1 MANHVLNINTILHTK
16 DGSKIGNAIVTGR
29 DGYYWEITTD
39 YGNKVKLTSEEI
51 DEQFDNNE
59 NMRNLISKA
68 LNNAFTTLE
77 NQIPQTKKKTET
89 ISIQDVKPSQLMS
102 FMKSNDIPNDAYFT
116 GTDNGYDGW
125 NDIVLAWEVDV
136 PTSEKEKS
144 EYKNYRFHDIA
155 FKKVYDLLTTNGY
168 KIISERDRDR
178 VTYKKISNSL
188 SSIIMFDNKSVYE
201 MYMDKD
207 LDKLVEYYSMYFQKE
222 A

>member
-1 MANHVLNINTILHTK
+1 MENDKKLRNFVKTTIREFIN
-16 DGSKIGNAIVTGR
+16 
-29 DGYYWEITTD
+29 
-39 YGNKVKLTSEEI
+39 
-51 DEQFDNNE
+51 EQFDNNK

-68 LNNAFTTLE
+68 LNDAFTTLE
-77 NQIPQTKKKTET
+77 NQVPQTKKKTET
-89 ISIQDVKPSQLMS
+89 ISIQDVKPSELVS
-102 FMKSNDIPNDAYFT
+102 FMKSNDIPNNAYFS

-125 NDIVLAWEVDV
+125 NDRVLAWEVDV

-168 KIISERDRDR
+168 KRISGQDRGR
-178 VTYKKISNSL
+178 ITYKKRSNTV

-201 MYMDKD
+201 MYVDKD

-222 A
+222 V

>member
-1 MANHVLNINTILHTK
+1 METDKKLRNLVKTTIREFIN
-16 DGSKIGNAIVTGR
+16 
-29 DGYYWEITTD
+29 
-39 YGNKVKLTSEEI
+39 
-51 DEQFDNNE
+51 EQFDNNE

-68 LNNAFTTLE
+68 LNDAFTTLE
-77 NQIPQTKKKTET
+77 NQVPQTKKKTET

-116 GTDNGYDGW
+116 GADNGYDGW

-136 PTSEKEKS
+136 PTSEKEKL

-168 KIISERDRDR
+168 KRISDRNQGR
-178 VTYKKISNSL
+178 ITYKQRSKYSGI
-188 SSIIMFDNKSVYE
+188 SSIILFDNKSVYE
-201 MYMDKD
+201 MYIDKD

>member
-1 MANHVLNINTILHTK
+1 MIREFIN
-16 DGSKIGNAIVTGR
+16 
-29 DGYYWEITTD
+29 
-39 YGNKVKLTSEEI
+39 
-51 DEQFDNNE
+51 EQFDNNE

-68 LNNAFTTLE
+68 LNDAFMTLE
-77 NQIPQTKKKTET
+77 KQVPQTKKKTET

-102 FMKSNDIPNDAYFT
+102 FMKSNNIPNDAYFT
-116 GTDNGYDGW
+116 GNDNGYDGW
-125 NDIVLAWEVDV
+125 NDIVLAWEIDV

-168 KIISERDRDR
+168 KRISERNHGRI
-178 VTYKKISNSL
+178 TYKQRSKYSGI
-188 SSIIMFDNKSVYE
+188 SSIILFDNKSVYE
-201 MYMDKD
+201 MYIDKD

>member
-1 MANHVLNINTILHTK
+1 MK
-16 DGSKIGNAIVTGR
+16 
-29 DGYYWEITTD
+29 
-39 YGNKVKLTSEEI
+39 
-51 DEQFDNNE
+51 
-59 NMRNLISKA
+59 NLISKA
-68 LNNAFTTLE
+68 LNNAFTTLK
-77 NQIPQTKKKTET
+77 NQLPQTKKKTKT

-125 NDIVLAWEVDV
+125 NDVVLAWEVDE

-168 KIISERDRDR
+168 KRISDRNQGR
-178 VTYKKISNSL
+178 ITYKNRSNSI

-222 A
+222 S

>member
-1 MANHVLNINTILHTK
+1 MENDKKLRNFVKTTIREFIN
-16 DGSKIGNAIVTGR
+16 
-29 DGYYWEITTD
+29 
-39 YGNKVKLTSEEI
+39 
-51 DEQFDNNE
+51 EQFDNNK

-68 LNNAFTTLE
+68 LNDAFTTLE
-77 NQIPQTKKKTET
+77 NQVPQTKKKTET
-89 ISIQDVKPSQLMS
+89 ISIQDVKPSELVL
-102 FMKSNDIPNDAYFT
+102 FMKSNDIPNNACFS

-136 PTSEKEKS
+136 PTSEKEKL

-168 KIISERDRDR
+168 KRISGRDINRI
-178 VTYKKISNSL
+178 TYKKRSNTV

-201 MYMDKD
+201 MYVDKD

-222 A
+222 V

>member
-1 MANHVLNINTILHTK
+1 MIREFINK
-16 DGSKIGNAIVTGR
+16 
-29 DGYYWEITTD
+29 
-39 YGNKVKLTSEEI
+39 
-51 DEQFDNNE
+51 QFDNNE

-68 LNNAFTTLE
+68 LNDAFIILE
-77 NQIPQTKKKTET
+77 NQVPQTKKKTET
-89 ISIQDVKPSQLMS
+89 ISIRDVEPSQLMS

-155 FKKVYDLLTTNGY
+155 FKKVYDLLTINGY
-168 KIISERDRDR
+168 KRISETDRDR
-178 VTYKKISNSL
+178 ITYKKRSNTV
-188 SSIIMFDNKSVYE
+188 SSIILFDNKSVYE
-201 MYMDKD
+201 MYIDKD

-222 A
+222 V

>member
-1 MANHVLNINTILHTK
+1 MENDKKLRNFIKITIREFIN
-16 DGSKIGNAIVTGR
+16 
-29 DGYYWEITTD
+29 
-39 YGNKVKLTSEEI
+39 
-51 DEQFDNNE
+51 EQFDNNE

-68 LNNAFTTLE
+68 LNDAFITLE
-77 NQIPQTKKKTET
+77 KQVPQTKKKTET
-89 ISIQDVKPSQLMS
+89 VSIQDVKPSQLMS

-136 PTSEKEKS
+136 PTSKKEKS

-168 KIISERDRDR
+168 KRISERNQSRI
-178 VTYKKISNSL
+178 TYKKISNNI
-188 SSIIMFDNKSVYE
+188 SSIIMFDDKSVYE
-201 MYMDKD
+201 MYIDKD

>member
-1 MANHVLNINTILHTK
+1 MIREFIN
-16 DGSKIGNAIVTGR
+16 
-29 DGYYWEITTD
+29 
-39 YGNKVKLTSEEI
+39 
-51 DEQFDNNE
+51 EQFDNNE

-68 LNNAFTTLE
+68 LNDAFTTLE

-116 GTDNGYDGW
+116 GADNGYDGW

-136 PTSEKEKS
+136 PTSEKEKL

-168 KIISERDRDR
+168 KRISDREQGR
-178 VTYKKISNSL
+178 ITYKQRSKYSGIL
-188 SSIIMFDNKSVYE
+188 SIILFDNKSVYE
-201 MYMDKD
+201 MYIDKD

>member
-1 MANHVLNINTILHTK
+1 MENDTKLKNFVKTTIREFIN
-16 DGSKIGNAIVTGR
+16 
-29 DGYYWEITTD
+29 
-39 YGNKVKLTSEEI
+39 
-51 DEQFDNNE
+51 EQFDNNE
-59 NMRNLISKA
+59 NMKNLISKA

-77 NQIPQTKKKTET
+77 NQLPQTKKKTKT
-89 ISIQDVKPSQLMS
+89 ISIQDVNPSQLMS

-125 NDIVLAWEVDV
+125 NDVVLAWEVDE

-168 KIISERDRDR
+168 KRISGQDRGR
-178 VTYKKISNSL
+178 ITYKKRSNTV

-201 MYMDKD
+201 MYVDKD

-222 A
+222 V

>member
-1 MANHVLNINTILHTK
+1 MENDKKLRNFVKTTIREFIN
-16 DGSKIGNAIVTGR
+16 
-29 DGYYWEITTD
+29 
-39 YGNKVKLTSEEI
+39 
-51 DEQFDNNE
+51 EQFDNNE

-68 LNNAFTTLE
+68 LNDAFTTLE
-77 NQIPQTKKKTET
+77 NQVPQTKKKTET

-102 FMKSNDIPNDAYFT
+102 FMKSNDIPKDAYFT
-116 GTDNGYDGW
+116 GADYGYDGW

-136 PTSEKEKS
+136 PTSEKEKL

-168 KIISERDRDR
+168 KRISDRNQGR
-178 VTYKKISNSL
+178 ITYKQRSKYSGI
-188 SSIIMFDNKSVYE
+188 SSIILFDNKSVYE
-201 MYMDKD
+201 MYIDKE

>member
-1 MANHVLNINTILHTK
+1 MDMEK
-16 DGSKIGNAIVTGR
+16 DT
-29 DGYYWEITTD
+29 
-39 YGNKVKLTSEEI
+39 KVKNFVKTTIREFI
-51 DEQFDNNE
+51 NEQFDNNE
-59 NMRNLISKA
+59 NMKNLISKA

-77 NQIPQTKKKTET
+77 NQLPQTKKKTKT

-125 NDIVLAWEVDV
+125 NDVVLAWEVDE

-155 FKKVYDLLTTNGY
+155 FKKVYDLLTTNGF
-168 KIISERDRDR
+168 KRISDRNQGR
-178 VTYKKISNSL
+178 ITYKKRSNSI

>member
-1 MANHVLNINTILHTK
+1 MNMENDKKLRNFIKITIREFIN
-16 DGSKIGNAIVTGR
+16 
-29 DGYYWEITTD
+29 
-39 YGNKVKLTSEEI
+39 
-51 DEQFDNNE
+51 EQFDNNE
-59 NMRNLISKA
+59 NMKNLISKA
-68 LNNAFTTLE
+68 LNDAFIILE
-77 NQIPQTKKKTET
+77 NQVPQTKKKTET

-136 PTSEKEKS
+136 PTSKEEKS

-168 KIISERDRDR
+168 KRISERNQSRI
-178 VTYKKISNSL
+178 TYKKISNNIL
-188 SSIIMFDNKSVYE
+188 SIIMFDDKSVYE
-201 MYMDKD
+201 MYIDKD

>member
-1 MANHVLNINTILHTK
+1 MIREFINK
-16 DGSKIGNAIVTGR
+16 
-29 DGYYWEITTD
+29 
-39 YGNKVKLTSEEI
+39 
-51 DEQFDNNE
+51 QFDNNE

-68 LNNAFTTLE
+68 LNDAFIILE
-77 NQIPQTKKKTET
+77 NQVPQTKKKTET

-102 FMKSNDIPNDAYFT
+102 FMKSNNIPNDAYFT

-168 KIISERDRDR
+168 KRISERNHGRI
-178 VTYKKISNSL
+178 TYKQRSKYSGI
-188 SSIIMFDNKSVYE
+188 SSIILFDNKSVYE
-201 MYMDKD
+201 MYIDKD
-207 LDKLVEYYSMYFQKE
+207 LDKLVEYYSVYFQKE

>member
-1 MANHVLNINTILHTK
+1 MEKDKKLRNFVKRTIREFIN
-16 DGSKIGNAIVTGR
+16 
-29 DGYYWEITTD
+29 
-39 YGNKVKLTSEEI
+39 
-51 DEQFDNNE
+51 EQFDNNE

-68 LNNAFTTLE
+68 LNDAFTTLE
-77 NQIPQTKKKTET
+77 NQVPQTKKKMET
-89 ISIQDVKPSQLMS
+89 ISIQDVKPSELMS
-102 FMKSNDIPNDAYFT
+102 FMKSNDIPKDAYFT

-168 KIISERDRDR
+168 KRTSGQDRGR
-178 VTYKKISNSL
+178 ITYKKRSNSII

-201 MYMDKD
+201 MYVDND

-222 A
+222 AQGNF

>member
-1 MANHVLNINTILHTK
+1 MKNDKRQIRNFVKTTIREFIN
-16 DGSKIGNAIVTGR
+16 
-29 DGYYWEITTD
+29 
-39 YGNKVKLTSEEI
+39 
-51 DEQFDNNE
+51 EQFDNNE

-68 LNNAFTTLE
+68 LNDAFITLE
-77 NQIPQTKKKTET
+77 KQVPQTKKKTET
-89 ISIQDVKPSQLMS
+89 VSIQDVKPSQLIS
-102 FMKSNDIPNDAYFT
+102 FMKSNDIPNEAYFS

-136 PTSEKEKS
+136 PTSEKEKL

-155 FKKVYDLLTTNGY
+155 FKSVYDLLITNGY
-168 KIISERDRDR
+168 KRISDRNQGR
-178 VTYKKISNSL
+178 ITYKKRSKYSGM
-188 SSIIMFDNKSVYE
+188 SSIILFDNKSVYE

>member
-1 MANHVLNINTILHTK
+1 MDMEKDTKLKNFVKTTIREFIN
-16 DGSKIGNAIVTGR
+16 
-29 DGYYWEITTD
+29 
-39 YGNKVKLTSEEI
+39 
-51 DEQFDNNE
+51 EQFDNNE
-59 NMRNLISKA
+59 NMKNLISKA

-77 NQIPQTKKKTET
+77 NQLPQTKKKTKT

-116 GTDNGYDGW
+116 GIDNGYDGW
-125 NDIVLAWEVDV
+125 NDVVLAWEVDE

-168 KIISERDRDR
+168 KRISDRNQGR
-178 VTYKKISNSL
+178 ITYKKRSNSI

-207 LDKLVEYYSMYFQKE
+207 LDKLVEYYSMRFQKE
-222 A
+222 S